1 MALGATMTKKYI
13 SCEPYS
19 VVEMIDDDIEFLV
32 LASHGIWKAMSN
44 QQVVNS
50 IRSIKNAEK
59 AAKHLTKQALN
70 VGTYCC
76 YFDISC
82 LISCKILVIF

>member
-1 MALGATMTKKYI
+1 MAFGATMIKKYK
-13 SCEPYS
+13 SCEPYL
-19 VVEMIDDDIEFLV
+19 VVEMTDDDIEFLV

-59 AAKHLTKQALN
+59 SAKHLTKQAFN
-70 VGTYCC
+70 AGT
-76 YFDISC
+76 
-82 LISCKILVIF
+82 LLLLL